1 MVAKVTLLIAF
12 CEKVPMLSVAGVG
25 WCNHWLAA
33 VCSVM
38 EKICH
43 GGGGAGGGWW
53 DDGEMTVEWSWMLG
67 MT

>member
-1 MVAKVTLLIAF
+1 MTTLLVAKVTLLIAF
-12 CEKVPMLSVAGVG
+12 CEKVPMLSGAGVG

-43 GGGGAGGGWW
+43 GDGGAGGGW
-53 DDGEMTVEWSWMLG
+53 G
-67 MT
+67 MMER